1 MEFKGLHN
9 NNKKTAL
16 KLNGLS
22 KTVKSSSCLPKSKPR
37 TKRSKYREFQE
48 KDNVLN
54 IYNEEGVNLTEFI
67 KDKTIYIV
75 NGTTPAHHKEA
86 KVLAKSK
93 YELFFEVFN
102 VDKEHIGYGVQIR

>member
-9 NNKKTAL
+9 NNKKPAL

-22 KTVKSSSCLPKSKPR
+22 KTVKSSSSNPKTRPR
-37 TKRSKYREFQE
+37 IKRSKYRDYQE
-48 KDNVLN
+48 KDDVLN
-54 IYNEEGVNLTEFI
+54 IYNEEDVNLSEFI

-75 NGTTPAHHKEA
+75 KGTTPAHHKEA
-86 KVLAKSK
+86 KEMAKRY

-102 VDKEHIGYGVQIR
+102 ASGEHIGYGVQIR